1 MQTTAH
7 ETIKESPGIKSRQEN
22 VITIK
27 KQTVIG
33 NGEKN
38 PVDNNAKEKSLY
50 VMKGTKSE
58 SRRWK
63 KECRRTMYIGEW
75 YRHRNQIDTS

>member
-1 MQTTAH
+1 MSTG
-7 ETIKESPGIKSRQEN
+7 ECDN
-22 VITIK
+22 NK
-27 KQTVIG
+27 KTDCNW

-58 SRRWK
+58 SRR
-63 KECRRTMYIGEW
+63 
-75 YRHRNQIDTS
+75 RNVDGLCTSGNDIDIETK

>member
-1 MQTTAH
+1 MSTG
-7 ETIKESPGIKSRQEN
+7 ECDN
-22 VITIK
+22 NK
-27 KQTVIG
+27 KTDCNW

-63 KECRRTMYIGEW
+63 KECGRTMYIGEW